1 MPKWI
6 IGIIA
11 FVIGIAVVVYSSLD
25 SDMRRLLKALPTDT
39 NVLFWSIEQRDAA
52 FRTMDRVTFLAK
64 SNLIEAGDKEREL
77 PIGKSIK
84 LDMDIGLY
92 MQNQRSA
99 GIVILHNGQVRFEQ
113 YGLEFTDTGRWT
125 SFSVAKSFT
134 STLVGIAIKDGYIN
148 SINDMVS
155 DYITDLKGSA
165 YDDVSV
171 AQLLTMTSGVKWNE
185 DYEDPNSDVALFNQ
199 HVASEDMDS
208 TVSYM
213 RMLER
218 QAEPGSKWLYNTGET
233 NLIGV
238 LVSEAT
244 GKNLSQYLSEK
255 VWIPFGMQQ
264 DASWLLGSTGHEIS
278 GCCVQA
284 AIRDYARMGL
294 FMLEGGNI
302 GGVSVLPD
310 GWITSA
316 TTKQADIN
324 SPDKGYGY
332 QWWTYDDGSFA
343 ARGIFGQGIF
353 IDPNRN
359 LVIASNSSWPRAS
372 MGDTLDAERMAF
384 YKTVQNA
391 IDAEKIK

>member
-25 SDMRRLLKALPTDT
+25 NDMRRLLKALPTDT

-64 SNLIEAGDKEREL
+64 SNLIEAGDKVRKL

-84 LDMDIGLY
+84 LDMDIDLY

-134 STLVGIAIKDGYIN
+134 STLVGIAIKDGYIK
-148 SINDMVS
+148 SIDDMVS

-199 HVASEDMDS
+199 HVANEGMDS

-213 RMLER
+213 RLLER

-244 GKNLSQYLSEK
+244 GKTLSQYLSEK

-310 GWITSA
+310 GWIASA

-324 SPDKGYGY
+324 SPGKGYGY

-372 MGDTLDAERMAF
+372 MGDTLGAERMAF